1 MNDHIDELSKGVD
14 DTFDTAKT
22 LVKALIVSYNN
33 EINKLLLESI
43 DKSQTIEVKNKEIER
58 LKDEIHNLDLAL
70 KRR

>member
-1 MNDHIDELSKGVD
+1 MAALQLLNINN
-14 DTFDTAKT
+14 KT
-22 LVKALIVSYNN
+22 ERYNN

>member
-43 DKSQTIEVKNKEIER
+43 DKSQTIEV
-58 LKDEIHNLDLAL
+58 LSLIHI
-70 KRR
+70 

>member
-1 MNDHIDELSKGVD
+1 MNDHIDEFSKGVD
-14 DTFDTAKT
+14 DTFDTART